1 MAKAEHVKKA
11 LDLYSDELTRK
22 KNVVG
27 VGRVPSET
35 KAGEWDLAVY
45 VAEKVPDNRLAA
57 KDMVPKTLEVPGR
70 GQKHAVKTQ
79 VIEQGVVELERL

>member
-1 MAKAEHVKKA
+1 MAKSEHVKKA
-11 LDLYSDELTRK
+11 LDQYGDELTRI

-35 KAGEWDLAVY
+35 KKGEWDLAVY
-45 VAEKVPDNRLAA
+45 VAEKVPEDRLAA
-57 KDMVPKTLEVPGR
+57 KDMVPKTLEITGR
-70 GQKHAVKTQ
+70 GGKHAVKTQ

>member
-1 MAKAEHVKKA
+1 MAKSEHVKKA
-11 LDLYSDELTRK
+11 LDLYSDQLTRM

-35 KAGEWDLAVY
+35 QKGEWDLAVY
-45 VAEKVPDNRLAA
+45 VAEKVPEDRLAA
-57 KDMVPKTLEVPGR
+57 KDKVPKTLEIPGR